1 MSGIQPVMRNPRSTV
16 LLKSLASGNIRLV
29 ITQLT
34 THGGCCLQLIA
45 SVVGSFPSDSVFSTL
60 LPRRF
65 PL

>member
-45 SVVGSFPSDSVFSTL
+45 SVVGSLPSDSVFSTL